1 MEETNPMNGK
11 GPFTRDEAGNPTDIG
26 LHSLEHDAEALEL
39 EKLEIIEAA
48 VNKELQKRTGMA
60 ESNGHKFRNLYENL
74 LK

>member
-1 MEETNPMNGK
+1 MEETNPMEGK
-11 GPFTRDEAGNPTDIG
+11 GPFTRDAYGNPTDIG

-48 VNKELQKRTGMA
+48 TKNELAKRTGMT

-74 LK
+74 LN